1 MKAPNEL
8 SFLPEDYLER
18 KAQRRTNAICATLFL
33 IVMVC
38 IGSAFTF
45 TERSMRAVEAEH
57 AELEKQ
63 YTEAAKRIQQ
73 VNQMQEKQR
82 TMAIQAELT
91 SSLLEKVPRSN
102 LLAEITNKLPRGVSL
117 LDLSLESKR
126 RQPPREATPKS
137 AFEQKRSATSGTR
150 KAAGAAG
157 GKDGSASAGG
167 AAPPEPRVYDVSV
180 KITGIAYTDVQV
192 GEFITQLNT
201 SQLFKDVNLVISD
214 EFRTPDQEALRKF
227 QIEMMINPAADV
239 NAVERPKFT
248 AVELQPTK

>member
-8 SFLPEDYLER
+8 SFLPDDYLER

-45 TERSMRAVEAEH
+45 TERSMRTVEKEH
-57 AELEKQ
+57 ADVEKQ

-73 VNQMQEKQR
+73 VNQMHEKQR

-102 LLAEITNKLPRGVSL
+102 LLADVTNRLPRGVSL

-126 RQPPREATPKS
+126 RSAPKEAAAKS
-137 AFEQKRSATSGTR
+137 TFEQRRATTAKR
-150 KAAGAAG
+150 
-157 GKDGSASAGG
+157 GKDASP
-167 AAPPEPRVYDVSV
+167 APAPAPEAKVYDVHL
-180 KITGIAYTDVQV
+180 KIVGVAYTDVQV
-192 GEFITQLNT
+192 GEFISQLND
-201 SQLFKDVNLVISD
+201 SPLFKDVNLVISD
-214 EFRTPDQEALRKF
+214 QHKGSEQEQLRRF
-227 QIEMMINPAADV
+227 EIVMMIDPNADV
-239 NAVERPKFT
+239 NAAERARST
-248 AVELQPTK
+248 AVELGTK